1 VAQRTVLARCGRA
14 TIHRVPEVIDR
25 GRRAEQDSGSSAAQV
40 DADDAVPYGTR
51 LAQLAEE
58 RGDATA
64 VTLVAEDGG
73 ERQFGW
79 QELEDRSNQLARVFV
94 SGGPTMGQPV
104 AICLKNSV
112 EHLLAGFAG
121 WKVGAVVV
129 PIRWDLPQWER
140 DRVMA
145 VLRPALVIDTDSRSL
160 FEESESESSDPLP
173 EVTSPRGWGVCS
185 SGSTGTPKVI
195 MQKGPALYPVS
206 TADTSAVVDS
216 YGPMDPDQRVLCP
229 APMYHTN
236 GFTAF
241 RTLLHGDPIVLMER
255 FRAELALDLVERH
268 RITGFIAATPM
279 LQRMA
284 QVADIDDRD
293 LSSLSWVQQGAA
305 PLPRWLG
312 ERWIGLV
319 GAEHFYMTYGS
330 SEQIGIVACRGD
342 EWLAHPG
349 TVGRGM
355 GETEVRIVGPDG
367 DTLCSGEVGGIFLR
381 SPTGPLATYVGDDVA
396 PMEETADG
404 FHSVGDLGRM
414 DDDGYLYMVD
424 RRVDMI
430 VTGAANVY
438 PAEVEAAL
446 SEHPDIVDVVVVG
459 LRDPE
464 WGRRVHAIVQPADP
478 SLEPASVI
486 AFAKERLAPYKVPKS
501 VEFVESIPRTE
512 ATKFNRAALVAE
524 REGPEDDEGPE
535 DSGGSPV

>member
-1 VAQRTVLARCGRA
+1 MTGG
-14 TIHRVPEVIDR
+14 P
-25 GRRAEQDSGSSAAQV
+25 AA
-40 DADDAVPYGTR
+40 ADGAIPFGTR
-51 LAQLAEE
+51 LTRLAEE

-64 VTLVAEDGG
+64 VTLVAEDGA
-73 ERQFGW
+73 ERAIGW
-79 QELEDRSNQLARVFV
+79 RELDRRSSQLARVFASRGLGV
-94 SGGPTMGQPV
+94 GDPV
-104 AICLKNSV
+104 AVCLKNSV
-112 EHLLAGFAG
+112 EHLVAGFAG

-129 PIRWDLPQWER
+129 PVRWDLPDWER

-145 VLRPALVIDTDSRSL
+145 VLRPGLVVDAEAGPL
-160 FEESESESSDPLP
+160 FEESDGESSVPLSD
-173 EVTSPRGWGVCS
+173 VVSPRGWGVCS

-195 MQKGPALYPVS
+195 VQRAPALYDPV
-206 TADTSAVVDS
+206 TAVTSAVVTS
-216 YGPMDPDQRVLCP
+216 YGAMDPDQRVLCP

-236 GFTAF
+236 GFMAF
-241 RTLLHGDPIVLMER
+241 RFLLHGDPIVLMQR

-284 QVADIDDRD
+284 QVPDIDDRD
-293 LSSLSWVQQGAA
+293 LSGLTWVQQGAA
-305 PLPRWLG
+305 HLPHWLG
-312 ERWIGLV
+312 RRWIDLV

-330 SEQIGIVACRGD
+330 SEQIGLVVCRGD
-342 EWLAHPG
+342 EWLLRPG

-355 GETEVRIVGPDG
+355 GETQVRIVGDDG
-367 DTLCSGEVGGIFLR
+367 DPLASGEVGGIFLR
-381 SPTGPLATYVGDDVA
+381 SPGGPQAVYVGDDVV

-404 FHSVGDLGRM
+404 FHSVGDLGWM
-414 DDDGYLYMVD
+414 DEDGYVFMVD

-446 SEHPDIVDVVVVG
+446 SEHPGIADVVIIG

-464 WGRRVHAIVQPADP
+464 WGRRVHAIVQPAGP

-486 AFAKERLAPYKVPKS
+486 AYAKDRLAPYKAPKS

-524 REGPEDDEGPE
+524 REGSQDGGNGP
-535 DSGGSPV
+535 V

>member
-1 VAQRTVLARCGRA
+1 M
-14 TIHRVPEVIDR
+14 PDVIDR
-25 GRRAEQDSGSSAAQV
+25 GRRTGEDPGAGAGRD
-40 DADDAVPYGTR
+40 DADEAIPYGTR
-51 LAQLAEE
+51 LAQLAGQ
-58 RGDATA
+58 RGDTTA
-64 VTLVAEDGG
+64 VTLVAEDGT
-73 ERQFGW
+73 EREVSW
-79 QELEDRSNQLARVFV
+79 QELEDRSNQLARVFTAHEV
-94 SGGPTMGQPV
+94 AIGDPV

-112 EHLLAGFAG
+112 DHLVAGFAG

-129 PIRWDLPQWER
+129 PIRWDLPDWEH

-145 VLRPALVIDTDSRSL
+145 VLRPALVVDSDRRSL
-160 FEESESESSDPLP
+160 FEESEGESSDPLP
-173 EVTSPRGWGVCS
+173 DAVSPRGWGVCS

-195 MQKGPALYPVS
+195 MQKGPALYQHS
-206 TADTSAVVDS
+206 TTFTSAVVSS

-305 PLPRWLG
+305 PLPQWLG
-312 ERWIGLV
+312 RHWIDLV

-330 SEQIGIVACRGD
+330 SEQIGVVVCRGD

-367 DTLCSGEVGGIFLR
+367 GTLPTGEVGGIFLR
-381 SPTGPLATYVGDDVA
+381 SSTGPQAAYVGDDVV

-446 SEHPDIVDVVVVG
+446 SEHPGIVDVVVIG

-478 SLEPASVI
+478 SLEGASVI
-486 AFAKERLAPYKVPKS
+486 AYAKERLAPYKAPKS
-501 VEFVESIPRTE
+501 VEFVGSIPRTE

-524 REGPEDDEGPE
+524 REPPEDG
-535 DSGGSPV
+535 DSDPV

>member
-1 VAQRTVLARCGRA
+1 M
-14 TIHRVPEVIDR
+14 
-25 GRRAEQDSGSSAAQV
+25 SAGPT
-40 DADDAVPYGTR
+40 DANAAISYGTR
-51 LAQLAEE
+51 LAQLVGE

-64 VTLVAEDGG
+64 VTLVSEDGS
-73 ERQFGW
+73 ERSVGW
-79 QELEDRSNQLARVFV
+79 QELDRRSNQLARVFA
-94 SGGPTMGQPV
+94 SRGLGIGEPV

-129 PIRWDLPQWER
+129 PIRWDLPDWER
-140 DRVMA
+140 DRLMA
-145 VLRPALVIDTDSRSL
+145 VLRPALVVGTDVRSL
-160 FEESESESSDPLP
+160 FEESAGESSDPLP
-173 EVTSPRGWGVCS
+173 DAVSPRGWGVCS

-195 MQKGPALYPVS
+195 VQKAPALYRPS
-206 TADTSAVVDS
+206 TAFTSAVVAS
-216 YGPMDPDQRVLCP
+216 YGPMQPDQRVLCP
-229 APMYHTN
+229 APIYHTN

-241 RTLLHGDPIVLMER
+241 RVLLHGDPIVLMER
-255 FRAELALDLVERH
+255 FKAELALDIIERH

-284 QVADIDDRD
+284 QVPDIDDRD
-293 LSSLSWVQQGAA
+293 LSSLSWVHQGAA

-312 ERWIGLV
+312 QRWIDLV
-319 GAEHFYMTYGS
+319 GAEHFYMSYGS
-330 SEQIGIVACRGD
+330 SEQIGIVVCRGD

-349 TVGRGM
+349 TLGRGM
-355 GETEVRIVGPDG
+355 GETEVRIVGSDG
-367 DTLCSGEVGGIFLR
+367 DALPPGEVGSIFLR
-381 SPTGPLATYVGDDVA
+381 SPTGPLAMYVGDDVA

-404 FHSVGDLGRM
+404 FHSVGDLGWM
-414 DDDGYLYMVD
+414 DEDGYLYMVD

-446 SEHPDIVDVVVVG
+446 SEHPGIADVVIIG

-464 WGRRVHAIVQPADP
+464 WGKRVHAIVQPAEP

-486 AFAKERLAPYKVPKS
+486 AYAKDRLAPYKAPKS

-524 REGPEDDEGPE
+524 RESPEDGESRPVERGP
-535 DSGGSPV
+535 SSRPARCGPGSADVTTVVGPIGEHPERE